1 MKRLLLI
8 SSFVLLF
15 ASGTASA
22 RRLQVGFRG
31 GINTTDY
38 RFSPVAIG
46 ETRFVTG
53 SSRAGFETGF
63 VLRLNLSK
71 FVHLQSELNYDFV
84 NYSIR
89 ATRANLQTD
98 VRLRSERLEVPVQ
111 LGFQLGIVRL
121 FGGASF
127 RLNNSLHSSHPDLLK
142 IRFDTENMAWMGGI
156 GLNFKH
162 FFLDFRLQGYPGSKH
177 NNIFESNGIRQKVH
191 IRSNI
196 VYGGSLGF
204 FF

>member
-98 VRLRSERLEVPVQ
+98 VRLRSEQ
-111 LGFQLGIVRL
+111 
-121 FGGASF
+121 
-127 RLNNSLHSSHPDLLK
+127 
-142 IRFDTENMAWMGGI
+142 I
-156 GLNFKH
+156 GRAH
-162 FFLDFRLQGYPGSKH
+162 
-177 NNIFESNGIRQKVH
+177 V
-191 IRSNI
+191 
-196 VYGGSLGF
+196 
-204 FF
+204 